1 MSFYHRVYMDTTSL
15 RVSRHTTFP
24 LYVCASERIKLIGTT
39 DGRFPDFGHHLEKE
53 MGGLWLHP
61 IKLLDGFWLRLK
73 DIDAANV
80 DVWTIADSFEN
91 RAEGNVFFYDSN
103 LGHTP
108 IRLTRSQIAPE
119 MTTGDNGAGIIVDY
133 EVFNSSAETRRL
145 ELEFLAKT
153 DLRPVWFSDEH
164 GIADELDAGAWLPDE
179 KLFLAKDTGH
189 EWYAAIGSVPAPEQV
204 EQGIGH
210 GPENTAGQGVGVSF
224 FYTLSLRSGERR
236 ILRFIIAG
244 SCVSRAGCLDAYH
257 SLLAP
262 RDFWAEKQARY
273 AALLNR
279 SRLTIEDKKFE
290 TIFNWIKVNTD
301 WLIMDTVN
309 GRALA
314 AGLPEYPWWFAC
326 DNTYSL
332 QGVLAMGHYEL
343 CRDTLRLLLDSSEK
357 FNGNG
362 RIPHEVTTMGLCAH
376 PGNTQETAHFIS
388 MVWLYYEWT
397 GDRDFLDLAFPVL
410 QKSVAWL
417 RDQDDDNDGFPSGYG
432 ILEIPGLNSEML
444 DTAVYTAQAYNC
456 FAALCQLKGLDAQAD
471 EYQALSERT
480 VAAINTVLWDEEAGL
495 YCDACTSSADVR
507 SHYDAILGQRYGAGA
522 DKGRRILDE
531 ALTKKE
537 KLPPEAESGCLL
549 NYGWIISTPM
559 ETGIAP
565 REKALRALEQMHSGR
580 FIGEY
585 GMYLSGIFQ
594 DAIMTINTG
603 VMAVAQARYGFAD
616 RALALLEKMFACF
629 GRATPGCIS
638 EMLPDYGCFAQA
650 WTIYAAQVPV
660 TRYFFGIQ
668 PSASQNRLRVAPCMP
683 SAWPFAKLRRLRIL
697 DGELSL
703 CYQRNSEGCLWRL
716 EYTGS
721 ASVVFVVP
729 EGYDDHDHEIM
740 MNNGQLDVP
749 LRRKHD

>member
-1 MSFYHRVYMDTTSL
+1 MSDTINNATLSAISQ
-15 RVSRHTTFP
+15 RSVFP

-61 IKLLDGFWLRLK
+61 IKLLDGFWFRFK
-73 DIDAANV
+73 DIDAAHVN
-80 DVWTIADSFEN
+80 VWTIADSFEN
-91 RAEGNVFFYDSN
+91 RPEGNVFFYDSN
-103 LGHTP
+103 LGNTP

-119 MTTGDNGAGIIVDY
+119 MTTGDSGAGIIVDY

-153 DLRPVWFSDEH
+153 DLRPAWFSDEQ
-164 GIADELDAGAWLPDE
+164 GIVDELDAGEWFPNE
-179 KLFLAKDTGH
+179 KFFLAKDTGH
-189 EWYAAIGSVPAPEQV
+189 EWYVAIGSVPAPEQV
-204 EQGIGH
+204 EQGISH
-210 GPENTAGQGVGVSF
+210 GPENTAGQGIGVSF
-224 FYTLSLRSGERR
+224 FYTLSLRAGERR
-236 ILRFIIAG
+236 VLRFIIAG
-244 SCVSRAGCLDAYH
+244 SCVSRADCLDAYH
-257 SLLAP
+257 SLLAS
-262 RDFWAEKQARY
+262 RDFWAEKRARY
-273 AALLNR
+273 TALLNR
-279 SRLTIEDKKFE
+279 SRLIIEDKKFE

-326 DNTYSL
+326 DNTYAL
-332 QGVLAMGHYEL
+332 QGVLAMGDYAL
-343 CRDTLRLLLDSSEK
+343 CRDTLHVLLDSSEK

-388 MVWLYYEWT
+388 MVWFYYEWT

-417 RDQDDDNDGFPSGYG
+417 RDQDANNDGFPMGYG
-432 ILEIPGLNSEML
+432 ILEIPGLNSKMI
-444 DTAVYTAQAYNC
+444 DTAVYTAQAYQC
-456 FAALCQLKGLDAQAD
+456 FAALCRLKGLDAQSD

-507 SHYDAILGQRYGAGA
+507 SRYDEILGRRYGASV

-537 KLPPEAESGCLL
+537 KLSPEAETGWLL
-549 NYGWIISTPM
+549 NYGWIINTPM

-565 REKALRALEQMHSGR
+565 REKALRVLEQMHGER

-585 GMYLSGIFQ
+585 GMYLDGIFQ

-603 VMAVAQARYGFAD
+603 VMAVAQARYGFVD
-616 RALALLEKMFACF
+616 RALGLLEKMFACF

-650 WTIYAAQVPV
+650 WTIYAAQVPI

-668 PSASQNRLRVAPCMP
+668 PSASQNRIRVTPCMP
-683 SAWPFAKLRRLRIL
+683 SAWAFAKLQRLRVL

-703 CYQRNSEGCLWRL
+703 RYQRNSADCFWGL

-729 EGYDDHDHEIM
+729 EGFDGQARELM
-740 MNNGQLDVP
+740 MHNGKLDVS
-749 LRRKHD
+749 LRGKHD

>member
-1 MSFYHRVYMDTTSL
+1 MYLMDTTNMRIS
-15 RVSRHTTFP
+15 HHAAFP

-80 DVWTIADSFEN
+80 DLWTIADSFEN
-91 RAEGNVFFYDSN
+91 RPEGNFFFYDNN

-108 IRLTRSQIAPE
+108 LRLTRSQIAPE
-119 MTTGDNGAGIIVDY
+119 MTTGNSGAGIIVDY
-133 EVFNSSAETRRL
+133 EVFNPSAETRRL

-164 GIADELDAGAWLPDE
+164 GITDELDTGEWLTDE
-179 KLFLAKDTGH
+179 KLFLAKDIGH
-189 EWYAAIGSVPAPEQV
+189 EWYVAIGSVPVPEQV
-204 EQGIGH
+204 EQGISH

-224 FYTLSLRSGERR
+224 FYTLSLQSRERR
-236 ILRFIIAG
+236 LLRFIIAG
-244 SCVSRAGCLDAYH
+244 SCVSRSDCLNAYH

-262 RDFWAEKQARY
+262 QDFWAEKQARY
-273 AALLNR
+273 TALLNK
-279 SRLTIEDKKFE
+279 SRLIIEDKKFE

-332 QGVLAMGHYEL
+332 QGVLAMGSYEL

-376 PGNTQETAHFIS
+376 SGNTQETAHFIS

-397 GDRDFLDLAFPVL
+397 GDKDFLDYAFPVL
-410 QKSVAWL
+410 QKSVMWL
-417 RDQDDDNDGFPSGYG
+417 RTQDDDNDGFPSGYG
-432 ILEIPGLNSEML
+432 ILEIPGLNFEML
-444 DTAVYTAQAYNC
+444 DTAVYTAQAYKY
-456 FAALCQLKGLDAQAD
+456 FAALCRFKGFNAQAD
-471 EYQALSERT
+471 EYQTLSER
-480 VAAINTVLWDEEAGL
+480 VVVAINTVLWDEEAGL
-495 YCDACTSSADVR
+495 YCDACAGSADLR
-507 SHYDAILGQRYGAGA
+507 SHYDTILGWYYRAGI
-522 DKGRRILDE
+522 DKGRQILDE
-531 ALTKKE
+531 ALRKKE
-537 KLPPEAESGCLL
+537 KLSSEVESGCLL
-549 NYGWIISTPM
+549 NYGWIINTPM

-565 REKALRALEQMHSGR
+565 RGKALRALEQMHGER
-580 FIGEY
+580 FIGDH

-594 DAIMTINTG
+594 DATMTISTG
-603 VMAVAQARYGFAD
+603 VMAAAQARYGFAD
-616 RALALLEKMFACF
+616 RALGLLEKMFACF
-629 GRATPGCIS
+629 GRGASGCIS
-638 EMLPDYGCFAQA
+638 EMLPDYGCFVQA
-650 WTIYAAQVPV
+650 WTLYAAQIPV
-660 TRYFFGIQ
+660 TCCFFGIQ
-668 PSASQNRLRVAPCMP
+668 PSASENLLRVAPCMP
-683 SAWPFAKLRRLRIL
+683 AAWPFAKLLRVQVL

-703 CYQRNSEGCLWRL
+703 CYQRNSRGCLWRL

-729 EGYDDHDHEIM
+729 ESFDAQAREIM
-740 MNNGQLDVP
+740 MNNGQLDVS
-749 LRRKHD
+749 LRYKDD